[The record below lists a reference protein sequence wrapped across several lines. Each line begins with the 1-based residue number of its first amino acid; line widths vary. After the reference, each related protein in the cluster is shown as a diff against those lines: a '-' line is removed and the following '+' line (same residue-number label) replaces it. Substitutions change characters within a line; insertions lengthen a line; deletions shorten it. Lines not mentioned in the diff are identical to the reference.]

1 MYQYVTLVLFQD
13 TSEVKRKSA
22 KRTFKT
28 EKEFLEFTL
37 SYQKVLSERDAGV
50 LFSFMTCADLLM
62 LDIFFQVFLVQHIS
76 NNGRC

>member
-1 MYQYVTLVLFQD
+1 MISFKFKPTIPILLQD
-13 TSEVKRKSA
+13 TSEVKRKSV

-50 LFSFMTCADLLM
+50 LFSLITCSWMDLDNVLC
-62 LDIFFQVFLVQHIS
+62 I
-76 NNGRC
+76 